1 MTEPVPSGLLEQV
14 RAALGAHYEIE
25 RPLGAGGMGSVFL
38 ARDLTLDRAVA
49 IKVISPELGAT
60 KSFRAR
66 FLQEARTVARLR
78 HPNIVAVYAAGEADG
93 LLYFVM
99 EYVPGESLRGL
110 LEREGRVEP
119 ERATRVL
126 RQLADALSYAHGN
139 GLVHRAIKPETS
151 LLDAD
156 SGRAMITDFG
166 VAQALSSGDER
177 MTGTG
182 FIVGSPRYMS
192 PEQAAGERNLDGRS
206 DIYSLG
212 LVGYEM
218 VSGEPAFGGESA
230 VSIIAQQITAPPPT
244 LADKVDALPVA
255 LDEAITRALAKDPGA
270 RWADGAAMAAALGGP
285 SGEVASGV
293 RRGRAAK
300 SRRTWILAAA
310 AALVVIA
317 ATALGVTLMGADG
330 PPRGVD
336 PRKSFLVVPFE
347 NQTGD
352 PQLAWLREGSVNM
365 LTLNLA
371 EWRDL
376 TVVDYERTL
385 DLLEQEELGSDRRIG
400 LADALRLAR
409 RAGVWTAVLG
419 TITRGDSL
427 TVTARVYD
435 VASGKQ
441 VDDARA
447 SAVPGTDPRVIFDR
461 LSRDLLDLVGN
472 APALVLDHARKTST
486 SLEAYR
492 AYLAGVRALN
502 SFDLDSA
509 DSALGRAIAAD
520 STFAL
525 AYYKRALLRGWR
537 KTLGDTSDVQFSR
550 LAARHAERLPERE
563 RMLVDAHLALSEGI
577 QASMTGEA
585 DAARR
590 FLTDA
595 QTKYAALTRRDSMDA
610 EVWYGLGDAYFHE
623 PANNEPYVRLMG
635 KAMHAFQRTLAL
647 DSTLHLA
654 YPHLLT
660 IYTVSGNPNA
670 PIILQSDSLVL
681 LTTARKQQLGEP
693 AIETAR
699 RQARDRAL
707 ATARH
712 WVIHDP
718 NAREAHTAL
727 ANAYAVANDYG
738 SAAAA
743 LRTAVARPDVR
754 APEFRYEIANY
765 EMYAGKPHEAL
776 AALRQAMSTSGVDAL
791 REHGTAQRFATVF
804 SAAEV
809 AAYLGKPS
817 LVDSLGA
824 LAKTLDPELPGAF
837 MGRSSTPM
845 SAFLDP
851 WMALTKAAL
860 GMDFARLRAPLDAVA
875 RNFDPDRS
883 GVPQQARQINSLLMY
898 SAFVLS
904 RDTLYFDALRRW
916 SGNPDAPPAPG
927 AAALLA
933 ISRGDTAAARTAAER
948 MNSAPNAGGDLFSAF
963 LRAEVLAELGDLRGA
978 IAAYES
984 IDPATLTQLQ
994 AVPDPRWPLY
1004 ARSNLARG
1012 QMYEELGE
1020 RTKAEAAYQQFIDLW
1035 KDADPVL
1042 QSQVSAARAG
1052 IARLRDRPAT

>member
-49 IKVISPELGAT
+49 VKVISPELGAT

-119 ERATRVL
+119 AKATRIL
-126 RQLADALSYAHGN
+126 RQLADALGYAHGN
-139 GLVHRAIKPETS
+139 GIIHRDIKPENI
-151 LLDAD
+151 LLDAE

-192 PEQAAGERNLDGRS
+192 PEQAAGERSLDGRS

-218 VSGEPAFGGESA
+218 VVGEPAFGGESA

-244 LADKVDALPVA
+244 LADKVAELPAAL
-255 LDEAITRALAKDPGA
+255 EEGITRALAKDPAA
-270 RWADGAAMAAALGGP
+270 RWPDGATMSAALGDP
-285 SGEVASGV
+285 SGELASGV
-293 RRGRAAK
+293 RRTPPGRG
-300 SRRTWILAAA
+300 RRTGLLVAAA
-310 AALVVIA
+310 AVVLVA
-317 ATALGVTLMGADG
+317 ATALALTLTGADG
-330 PPRGVD
+330 PPKGVD
-336 PRKSFLVVPFE
+336 PRYSYLILPFE

-365 LTLNLA
+365 LTLNLS

-385 DLLEQEELGSDRRIG
+385 DLLQQEELGDDRRIG
-400 LADALRLAR
+400 LEEALRLAR

-427 TVTARVYD
+427 TVTARLYD

-441 VDDARA
+441 VDDASA
-447 SAVPGTDPRVIFDR
+447 SALPGTDPRVIFDR
-461 LSRDLLDLVGN
+461 LSRDLLNLVD
-472 APALVLDHARKTST
+472 APALVIDHARKTST

-509 DSALGRAIAAD
+509 DAALGRAIAAD

-577 QASMTGEA
+577 QAGMVGET

-595 QTKYAALTRRDSMDA
+595 QAKYTALTRRDSMDA
-610 EVWYGLGDAYFHE
+610 EVWYGLGDAFFHE
-623 PANNEPYVRLMG
+623 PANNEPYVRLMDR
-635 KAMHAFQRTLAL
+635 AMDAFQRTLAL

-670 PIILQSDSLVL
+670 PLILHGDSLVM
-681 LTTARKQQLGEP
+681 LTTARKEQIGQP
-693 AIETAR
+693 AIDTAR
-699 RQARDRAL
+699 RLARERAL
-707 ATARH
+707 ATAQH

-743 LRTAVARPDVR
+743 LRTAVGRQDVE
-754 APEFRYEIANY
+754 APEFHYEIATY

-776 AALRQAMSTSGVDAL
+776 ATLRAAMSPSGIEAL
-791 REHGTAQRFATVF
+791 REHGTQQRFANVF

-817 LVDSLGA
+817 LVDSLRGIVVE
-824 LAKTLDPELPGAF
+824 LDPALPGGV
-837 MGRSSTPM
+837 MGRANTPM
-845 SAFLDP
+845 TVFIDP
-851 WMALTKAAL
+851 WVALTKAAL
-860 GMDFARLRAPLDAVA
+860 GMDFSTLRAPLDAVA
-875 RNFDPDRS
+875 RNFDPNRT
-883 GVPQQARQINSLLMY
+883 GVPPQARQINSLLMY
-898 SAFVLS
+898 SAFILS
-904 RDTLYFDALRRW
+904 RDSVYYDALRRW
-916 SGNPDAPPAPG
+916 SGNPDAPPPPDV
-927 AAALLA
+927 AALLA
-933 ISRGDTAAARTAAER
+933 IGRGDTAAARAAAQQIDR
-948 MNSAPNAGGDLFSAF
+948 RANPGSDLFNAF
-963 LRAEVLAELGDLRGA
+963 LRAEVLAEIGDLRGA

-984 IDPATLTQLQ
+984 IDPSTMTQLQ

-1020 RTKAEAAYQQFIDLW
+1020 HAKAEAAYQQFIDLW
-1035 KDADPVL
+1035 KDADPAL
-1042 QSQVSAARAG
+1042 QTQVAAARAG
-1052 IARLRDRPAT
+1052 IARLRDRPAI